1 MERVSCNSGRAPE
14 TGTRSGPDFFRR
26 SFACRLFF
34 CPDDW
39 ISLWERKLKSKYSTM
54 ARLQMIREGGCG
66 WPRKLDN
73 LTWCKKPVKLT

>member
-1 MERVSCNSGRAPE
+1 MQFR
-14 TGTRSGPDFFRR
+14 TRSGDGNAFRTGL
-26 SFACRLFF
+26 FPEKFRLPSFF

-54 ARLQMIREGGCG
+54 ARLQMIREWGCG